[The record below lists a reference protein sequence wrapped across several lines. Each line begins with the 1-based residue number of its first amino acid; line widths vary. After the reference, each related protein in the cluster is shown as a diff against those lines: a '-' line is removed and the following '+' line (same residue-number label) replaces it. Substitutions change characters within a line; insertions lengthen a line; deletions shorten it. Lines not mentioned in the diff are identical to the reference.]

1 MVDSKPPNLHPQTYL
16 QQPQLHIHL
25 GPLGS
30 PSLGG
35 GRGWGGLEGCVL
47 GIGICAAL
55 RLLLLCPSSQLLC
68 PDEGRGQGKEGEGSV
83 KCIS

>member
-1 MVDSKPPNLHPQTYL
+1 M
-16 QQPQLHIHL
+16 
-25 GPLGS
+25 
-30 PSLGG
+30 LGG
-35 GRGWGGLEGCVL
+35 GRGWGRLEGCVL
-47 GIGICAAL
+47 VLRGIGAAL